1 MHTKYDSEYVN
12 RLYRMVK
19 GNCSLPFTFYCITDD
34 PTNVNE
40 EIEIIHID
48 HSLEL
53 ESWWWKI
60 LLFGDVLPDDCI
72 TLYFDL
78 EVVIQNNINDIIT
91 KIQDDKINTLS
102 LEDSG
107 STALVDEL
115 KYPTL
120 INSSILGFISGQHK
134 VIYNKFMENID
145 HYMVDFVGM
154 DRFITRY
161 FYDRL
166 SFLSFPDDWYFRHFN
181 TKSLQH
187 YIDDYGTLDIK
198 HSKVCILKQIH
209 TLREPYARL
218 EEYFL

>member
-40 EIEIIHID
+40 EIKIIHID

-60 LLFGDVLPDDCI
+60 LLFGDVLPDNCT

-78 EVVIQNNINDIIT
+78 EVVIQNNIDDMIK
-91 KIQDDKINTLS
+91 KIQDNKITTLNS
-102 LEDSG
+102 EHSG
-107 STALVDEL
+107 STATVDDL
-115 KYPTL
+115 KYVSM
-120 INSSILGFISGQHK
+120 INSSIMGFVSGQHK
-134 VIYNKFMENID
+134 VIYDKFMENSD
-145 HYMVDFVGM
+145 HYIIDFVGM

-161 FYDRL
+161 FSDRL
-166 SFLSFPDDWYFRHFN
+166 AFFKFIDDWYFRHHN
-181 TKSLQH
+181 TQFAAH
-187 YIDDYGTLDIK
+187 YIDSYGTLDIK
-198 HSKVCILKQIH
+198 HSKVCVLKQIW
-209 TLREPYARL
+209 LFREPYARL

>member
-34 PTNVNE
+34 PTNVNK
-40 EIEIIHID
+40 EIKTIHID

-53 ESWWWKI
+53 ESWWWKM
-60 LLFGDVLPDDCI
+60 LLFADVLPDDCV

-78 EVVIQNNINDIIT
+78 EVVIQNNIDDMIEKICDNKIT
-91 KIQDDKINTLS
+91 TLS
-102 LEDSG
+102 TEHSG
-107 STALVDEL
+107 STATIDDL
-115 KYPTL
+115 KYVSL
-120 INSSILGFISGQHK
+120 INSSIMGFISGQHK
-134 VIYNKFMENID
+134 VIYDKFIENSD
-145 HYMVDFVGM
+145 HYMIDFVGM

-166 SFLSFPDDWYFRHFN
+166 TFFKFVDDWYFRHYN
-181 TKSLQH
+181 TQFLAH
-187 YIDDYGTLDIK
+187 YKDSYGTLDIK
-198 HSKVCILKQIH
+198 HSKVCVLKQIR
-209 TLREPYARL
+209 LFDEPYARL